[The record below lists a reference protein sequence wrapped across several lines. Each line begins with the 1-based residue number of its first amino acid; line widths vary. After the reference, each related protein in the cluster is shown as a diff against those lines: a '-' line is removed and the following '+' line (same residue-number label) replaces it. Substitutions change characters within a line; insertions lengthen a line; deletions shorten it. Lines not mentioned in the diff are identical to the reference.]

1 MKTSNVKSEIGSEY
15 WLEKNNKNA
24 ENINFNFQQEH
35 KYLLSGRTAI
45 DYVLQDILQEKII
58 KKVYVP
64 SYCCQSMLQAFQDN
78 NIEIEFYDVIY
89 NNKLEYDINLEKE
102 CDIFYAMNYFGFE
115 ETRMDYYIEKFASK
129 KTIIIE
135 DITHS
140 LLSTKSYNSKS
151 NYMIASLRKWFPIM
165 TGGIAIKGNG
175 KFKVNNEQFPT
186 NLNVYNAKKEA
197 MSKKYSYI
205 IGEKKISKEEF
216 LNQYKESNEELSRNY
231 KNYNIDEESL
241 SILKNIDINEVNQ
254 TRQRNAKIIFD
265 NLKINKNIKFL
276 CNMKKGDCPLF
287 IPIIVKKEMR
297 ADLRNYLTSN
307 KIFCPIHWP
316 KPENAKE
323 CELYEIELSLI
334 CDQRYSEEDIKREV
348 NILNYFFEEKES

>member
-1 MKTSNVKSEIGSEY
+1 MKTSNIKSEIGSEY
-15 WLEKNNKNA
+15 WLEKNNKKA

-45 DYVLQDILQEKII
+45 DYVLQEILQEKII
-58 KKVYVP
+58 KKVYFP
-64 SYCCQSMLQAFQDN
+64 SYCCQSMIQAFQDN

-89 NNKLEYDINLEKE
+89 SNKLEYNINLETE

-140 LLSTKSYNSKS
+140 LLSEKPYNGKSD
-151 NYMIASLRKWFPIM
+151 YMIASLRKWFPIM
-165 TGGIAIKGNG
+165 TGGIAIKGDG
-175 KFKVNNEQFPT
+175 KFQVNNEEFST
-186 NLNVYNAKKEA
+186 NLNVYNSKKEA
-197 MSKKYSYI
+197 MSKKYRYI
-205 IGEKKISKEEF
+205 IGEKNISKEEF
-216 LNQYKESNEELSRNY
+216 LKQYKDSNEELSRNY
-231 KNYNIDEESL
+231 KNYNIDKESL
-241 SILKNIDINEVNQ
+241 AILQNIDFNEVNQ

-265 NLKINKNIKFL
+265 NLKINENIKFL

-287 IPIIVKKEMR
+287 IPIIVNKEMR

-316 KPENAKE
+316 KPEKAKE
-323 CELYEIELSLI
+323 CALYETELSLI